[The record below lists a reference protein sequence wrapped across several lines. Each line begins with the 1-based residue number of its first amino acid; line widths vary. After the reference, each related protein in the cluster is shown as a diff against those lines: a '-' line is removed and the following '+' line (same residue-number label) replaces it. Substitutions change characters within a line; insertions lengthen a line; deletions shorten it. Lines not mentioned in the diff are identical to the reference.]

1 MNNSGSLDFEGEDS
15 LCSENIEAIYPLKEI
30 RIDKGRMSVF
40 EFKRKYD
47 DPAKGNIV
55 LNPDFQ
61 RDKGRWDTK
70 QKSELIESILMGI
83 PLPVIYLF
91 QDERGIK
98 QVVDGRQRLTCVAE
112 FLDNK
117 FKLEKLEILRSL
129 NSKYFKDLE
138 MYEQNKI
145 EDYQLEIYTILP
157 PAPERVKF
165 NIFDRL
171 NRGGTKLN
179 NQEMRNALY
188 QGTSTRLIK
197 EMSELENFKKATAY
211 SLNSNTMKDR
221 YLILR
226 FVSLYLLRTDQLNGK
241 VEFVADIDEFLK
253 NVMQYINTKKFD
265 DIEYLKNNFDKTMQY
280 IADNYGDGVFRFR
293 NKDGNDRKR
302 PINMGLFE
310 CITYMFMLA
319 LEKNIK
325 IDKDELETFKTQEF
339 DKPERFTYGI
349 DSKDNIKFRFDSVEK
364 FIGIHND
371 TKNEN

>member
-1 MNNSGSLDFEGEDS
+1 MSNSSSLDFEGEDS

-30 RIDKGRMSVF
+30 RIDKVRMSVF

-145 EDYQLEIYTILP
+145 EDYQL
-157 PAPERVKF
+157 
-165 NIFDRL
+165 
-171 NRGGTKLN
+171 
-179 NQEMRNALY
+179 
-188 QGTSTRLIK
+188 
-197 EMSELENFKKATAY
+197 
-211 SLNSNTMKDR
+211 
-221 YLILR
+221 
-226 FVSLYLLRTDQLNGK
+226 
-241 VEFVADIDEFLK
+241 
-253 NVMQYINTKKFD
+253 
-265 DIEYLKNNFDKTMQY
+265 
-280 IADNYGDGVFRFR
+280 
-293 NKDGNDRKR
+293 
-302 PINMGLFE
+302 
-310 CITYMFMLA
+310 
-319 LEKNIK
+319 
-325 IDKDELETFKTQEF
+325 
-339 DKPERFTYGI
+339 
-349 DSKDNIKFRFDSVEK
+349 
-364 FIGIHND
+364 
-371 TKNEN
+371 